1 MSGDVKG
8 VQARVVGEALAGR
21 LPLRSHE
28 RIYNNY
34 SSFTWTCCAFS
45 AATWAFLIG
54 GYLPYVGDTRIGILG
69 YLAGL
74 LIGMAAVTLASAVPS
89 YKYGVDT
96 IDAAKSSFGTYGVLL
111 PLFGLLATLVGWTYV
126 VVALTARGAANV
138 VQTLEQSTDR
148 PVEGMVIVLAL
159 ASLFLVWLIASRGPW
174 LFERLSNY
182 IAPGHMIVTI
192 IMLGIL
198 LYQFGPA
205 VFAIDV
211 PIDQALVK
219 TKTQGFALAVEF
231 GVSNSLTWWPV
242 MGGLTRLVG
251 RRRHI
256 MGPSVVG
263 VGVLGAAVISMV
275 AALAAVSA
283 GTPDPTIWMIKLGG
297 PIFGTAIMSFVLLAN
312 VATMIIMIYL
322 SGVSIQQIRPLTRLR
337 WDLLLAL
344 ILLPGVYVAFHTEW
358 VIASVMSW
366 LSINGVMF
374 VGITGIT
381 LVDYFLLR
389 KERLEPEHLFSRD
402 PRNIY
407 WFWGGVNWVAIVI
420 SLGSIAL
427 YLWMYDPVAASMNAY
442 AGYLGAG
449 IPTMILA
456 AVVYYV
462 AMRAIVIPSGIGGYR
477 EAREPSPQIVPA
489 L

>member
-1 MSGDVKG
+1 
-8 VQARVVGEALAGR
+8 
-21 LPLRSHE
+21 
-28 RIYNNY
+28 
-34 SSFTWTCCAFS
+34 
-45 AATWAFLIG
+45 
-54 GYLPYVGDTRIGILG
+54 
-69 YLAGL
+69 
-74 LIGMAAVTLASAVPS
+74 
-89 YKYGVDT
+89 
-96 IDAAKSSFGTYGVLL
+96 
-111 PLFGLLATLVGWTYV
+111 
-126 VVALTARGAANV
+126 
-138 VQTLEQSTDR
+138 
-148 PVEGMVIVLAL
+148 
-159 ASLFLVWLIASRGPW
+159 
-174 LFERLSNY
+174 
-182 IAPGHMIVTI
+182 
-192 IMLGIL
+192 
-198 LYQFGPA
+198 
-205 VFAIDV
+205 
-211 PIDQALVK
+211 
-219 TKTQGFALAVEF
+219 
-231 GVSNSLTWWPV
+231 

-251 RRRHI
+251 KRRHI
-256 MGPSVVG
+256 MGPSVMG

-297 PIFGTAIMSFVLLAN
+297 PVFGTVIMSFVLLAN

-337 WDLLLAL
+337 WDLLLGL
-344 ILLPGVYVAFHTEW
+344 ILLPGIYVAFRTEW

-402 PRNIY
+402 SRNIY

-420 SLGSIAL
+420 SLGSIGL

-449 IPTMILA
+449 IPTMVLA
-456 AVVYYV
+456 AVAYYV
-462 AMRAIVIPSGIGGYR
+462 VMRLVVIPSGIGGYR
-477 EAREPSPQIVPA
+477 DAREPKHEIVPA